1 MDEKTE
7 RLREIFLEL
16 TEEGTVTESQ
26 EQSRGSLTEQV
37 DVDERLAELVAEMR
51 ERYELST
58 SLVDDQL
65 VTVVKRVYDGESDTA
80 IAENLGVSRR
90 TVVRARLGLH
100 LVRPEDCESPVDI
113 DEIGRAHRDG
123 ASVAELADEHDVSES
138 TIRRYLRVFEADR
151 RSKEANRRY
160 LDEFDALLADAELS
174 TRMAREVHEDGLD
187 EATEGLETNVSF

>member
-7 RLREIFLEL
+7 RLRDIFLEL
-16 TEEGTVTESQ
+16 TDEGTVTESQ

-58 SLVDDQL
+58 SLEDEQL
-65 VTVVKRVYDGESDTA
+65 VTVVKRVYEGESDTA
-80 IAENLGVSRR
+80 IADDFGVSRR

-100 LVRPEDCESPVDI
+100 LVRPEDRDAPIDI
-113 DEIGRAHRDG
+113 DAIGRAHLEG
-123 ASVAELADEHDVSES
+123 TSVAELADEHEVSAS
-138 TIRRYLRVFEADR
+138 TIRRYLRVFEAER

-160 LDEFDALLADAELS
+160 LDEFDTLLADAELS